1 MGNESTD
8 WQEFTSDIVEQ
19 LLEDGSNE
27 EAMYGIEHH
36 FVAISAEDADVAMQK
51 GFLNGWDISEL
62 EQMEE
67 EDGQIVFCFDVE
79 TQCPLDEEIIDEEV
93 VIMVEFAK
101 NNKLE
106 YEGWGTHFEE

>member
-1 MGNESTD
+1 MDSTSTD
-8 WQEFTSDIVEQ
+8 WQEFTNDIVEQ
-19 LLEDGSNE
+19 LLDDGSNE

-36 FVAISAEDADVAMQK
+36 FVATTAEEADLAMQQ

-79 TQCPLDEEIIDEEV
+79 TECPLEEEIIGEEV
-93 VIMVEFAK
+93 VLMVEFADK
-101 NNKLE
+101 NKLV

>member
-1 MGNESTD
+1 MSITSTD
-8 WQEFTSDIVEQ
+8 WQEFTNDIVEQ
-19 LLEDGSNE
+19 LLEDDSNE
-27 EAMYGIEHH
+27 EAMYLIEHH
-36 FVAISAEDADVAMQK
+36 FVSSSAEEADLAMQQ

-79 TQCPLDEEIIDEEV
+79 TECPLDEEIIGEEV
-93 VIMVEFAK
+93 VLMVEFADK
-101 NNKLE
+101 NKLV

>member
-1 MGNESTD
+1 MSNTTEQ
-8 WQEFTSDIVEQ
+8 WQEFTNDIVEQ

-27 EAMYGIEHH
+27 EAMYVIEHH
-36 FVAISAEDADVAMQK
+36 FVANNAEEADLAMQQ

-62 EQMEE
+62 EEMEE

-79 TQCPLDEEIIDEEV
+79 TQCPLDEEIIQEEV
-93 VIMVEFAK
+93 VEMIAFAG

-106 YEGWGTHFEE
+106 YEGWGTHFED